1 MKTVGKHSAVCCSNA
16 ILLAFYARL
25 DESFNAKA
33 CQGHYGKV
41 KYQGQETAPIDT
53 TSCRKCLS
61 EDGGAQPNGRTFTGI
76 QNAESRM
83 GNGRPG
89 FGQSNTTKRQIC
101 FFRLNPTARNA
112 VVP

>member
-1 MKTVGKHSAVCCSNA
+1 MLQYCF
-16 ILLAFYARL
+16 LACIYARL
-25 DESFNAKA
+25 LDEPFNAKA
-33 CQGHYGKV
+33 CQGHHGKV
-41 KYQGQETAPIDT
+41 KYEGQETAPIDT

-76 QNAESRM
+76 QNAESRR

-89 FGQSNTTKRQIC
+89 FGQSNTTKNYLALQRQIC